1 MFKTKEVIE
10 LTDIFDKY
18 NHKLFIVGGA
28 VRDYYLG
35 KESKDIDFATDATP
49 EQVIKMFETE
59 NISLNEEKF
68 KVIPTGIK
76 YGTVTIHLNGKNF
89 EVTTFRSDD
98 NYRDFRHPEKV
109 KYSKSLE
116 EDLSRR
122 DFTFNAMAFNPI
134 QMVII
139 DFYDGAEDLD
149 LKTIRCVGIPHR
161 RFKEDALRMLR
172 ACRFSAQ
179 LGFCIEK
186 ETLEAIRKNAHLIRN
201 VSDERVRD
209 ELLKLLEGEYA
220 YFGLEYM
227 FKTGLMKFISPEL
240 NWLGDVNQPKKHHR
254 YNVLY
259 HSFQTVE
266 FLPKKGLLRL
276 AGLFHDVG
284 KITVKKTSPYFP
296 NHEKLGLDIWE
307 KVTSKRF
314 KLSNEEIDYVS
325 FLIENHMLQFQLHK
339 WTSKSTNR
347 WLSKQ
352 LNRKPFTVEYI
363 SKQLNRKYFTME
375 YIDDLINLFYADKYA
390 TGKEKSKDS
399 LINTYISMFKITI
412 DELIEKQKAGIGVL
426 TVKDLKVNGYDLI
439 NVGIPS
445 SPLMGMILN
454 KLLDVVI
461 EDKTKNVKET
471 LLKLAVTLFLEN
483 K

>member
-1 MFKTKEVIE
+1 MLNNLYVFFDNIDLEVINKILE
-10 LTDIFDKY
+10 DEGFKVY
-18 NHKLFIVGGA
+18 VVGGA
-28 VRDYYLG
+28 VRDMLMG
-35 KESKDIDFATDATP
+35 KLNEAPHDIDLATDATP
-49 EQVIKMFETE
+49 DEIEQVFKGKKGIKT
-59 NISLNEEKF
+59 
-68 KVIPTGIK
+68 IPTGK
-76 YGTVTIHLNGKNF
+76 EFGTITLVLGDNTYEL
-89 EVTTFRSDD
+89 TTFRSDGKYED
-98 NYRDFRHPEKV
+98 LRHPKTVTYEKDIN
-109 KYSKSLE
+109 K
-116 EDLSRR
+116 DLGRR
-122 DFTFNAMAFNPI
+122 DFTMNAIAFGLNK
-134 QMVII
+134 II
-139 DFYDGAEDLD
+139 DPYFGFNDIHKKIIRAVGDADERFY
-149 LKTIRCVGIPHR
+149 
-161 RFKEDALRMLR
+161 EDALRMLR
-172 ACRFSAQ
+172 ACRFSSQ
-179 LGFCIEK
+179 LGFVIEK
-186 ETLEAIRKNAHLIRN
+186 ETLEAIRRNAHLIRN

-227 FKTGLMKFISPEL
+227 FKTGLMKFIVPEL
-240 NWLGDVNQPKKHHR
+240 NWLGDVNQPKKYHR

-296 NHEKLGLDIWE
+296 NHEKLGLEIWE
-307 KVTSKRF
+307 KVTSKRL

-352 LNRKPFTVEYI
+352 LNRK
-363 SKQLNRKYFTME
+363 YFTME

-399 LINTYISMFKITI
+399 LINTYIGMFKITI
-412 DELIEKQKAGIGVL
+412 DELIEKQKVGIGVL

-439 NVGIPS
+439 NVGIPQNS
-445 SPLMGMILN
+445 IMGEILN
-454 KLLDVVI
+454 KLLDIVI
-461 EDKTKNVKET
+461 EDETKNVKET
-471 LLKLAVTLFLEN
+471 LLKLAVDLYLEN

>member
-1 MFKTKEVIE
+1 MLNNLYVFFDNIDLEVINKILE
-10 LTDIFDKY
+10 DEGFKVY
-18 NHKLFIVGGA
+18 VVGGA
-28 VRDYYLG
+28 VRDMLMG
-35 KESKDIDFATDATP
+35 KLNEAPHDIDLATDATP
-49 EQVIKMFETE
+49 DEIEQVFKGKKGIKT
-59 NISLNEEKF
+59 
-68 KVIPTGIK
+68 IPTGK
-76 YGTVTIHLNGKNF
+76 EFGTITLVLGDNTYEL
-89 EVTTFRSDD
+89 TTFRSDGKYED
-98 NYRDFRHPEKV
+98 LRHPKTVTYEKDIN
-109 KYSKSLE
+109 K
-116 EDLSRR
+116 DLGRR
-122 DFTFNAMAFNPI
+122 DFTMNAIAFGLNK
-134 QMVII
+134 II
-139 DFYDGAEDLD
+139 DPYFGFNDIHKKIIRAVGDADERFY
-149 LKTIRCVGIPHR
+149 
-161 RFKEDALRMLR
+161 EDALRMLR
-172 ACRFSAQ
+172 ACRFSSQ
-179 LGFCIEK
+179 LGFVIEK

-227 FKTGLMKFISPEL
+227 FKTGLMKFIVPEL
-240 NWLGDVNQPKKHHR
+240 NWLGDVNQPKKYHR

-307 KVTSKRF
+307 KVTSKRL

-352 LNRKPFTVEYI
+352 LNRKH
-363 SKQLNRKYFTME
+363 FTME

-399 LINTYISMFKITI
+399 LINTYIGMFKITI
-412 DELIEKQKAGIGVL
+412 DELIEKQKVGIGVL

-445 SPLMGMILN
+445 SPVMGMILN
-454 KLLDVVI
+454 KLLDIVI
-461 EDKTKNVKET
+461 EDETKNVKET
-471 LLKLAVTLFLEN
+471 LLKLAVDLSLEN

>member
-1 MFKTKEVIE
+1 MNSLYDFNSNIDLRIISEILEDEGFKV
-10 LTDIFDKY
+10 Y
-18 NHKLFIVGGA
+18 VVGGA
-28 VRDYYLG
+28 VRDMLMG
-35 KESKDIDFATDATP
+35 KLNEAPHDIDLATDATP
-49 EQVIKMFETE
+49 DEIEQVFKGKKGIKT
-59 NISLNEEKF
+59 
-68 KVIPTGIK
+68 IPTGK
-76 YGTVTIHLNGKNF
+76 EFGTITLVLGDNTYEL
-89 EVTTFRSDD
+89 TTFRSDSEYED
-98 NYRDFRHPEKV
+98 LRHPKTVTYEKDIN
-109 KYSKSLE
+109 K
-116 EDLSRR
+116 DLGRR
-122 DFTFNAMAFNPI
+122 DFTMNAIALELSTFKT
-134 QMVII
+134 QII
-139 DFYDGAEDLD
+139 DPYFGFSDINKKIIRAVGDADERFY
-149 LKTIRCVGIPHR
+149 
-161 RFKEDALRMLR
+161 EDALRMLR

-179 LGFCIEK
+179 LGFIIEK

-352 LNRKPFTVEYI
+352 LNRK
-363 SKQLNRKYFTME
+363 YFTME

-412 DELIEKQKAGIGVL
+412 DELIEKQKVGIGVL

-461 EDKTKNVKET
+461 EDETKNVKET
-471 LLKLAVTLFLEN
+471 LLKLAVDLSLEN